1 MFTLTALF
9 AISPNFPFFFRLT
22 INLLELMCSVLE
34 RVQVERLGLNHKR
47 TSDRKSDRYPV
58 GMSLNDEREWNLM
71 LRAYY
76 ISGRVT
82 LFCFPA
88 LLYILLFIEKL
99 PLQCVVIHISLSLL
113 SILVISGIIILKEW
127 AFAYSYCYLDWQEN
141 R

>member
-1 MFTLTALF
+1 
-9 AISPNFPFFFRLT
+9 
-22 INLLELMCSVLE
+22 MCSVLE
-34 RVQVERLGLNHKR
+34 RVQVEKLGLNHKR

-82 LFCFPA
+82 LFCFPVF
-88 LLYILLFIEKL
+88 LFILLFIEKL
-99 PLQCVVIHISLSLL
+99 PLQCVVTPILSFLL

-127 AFAYSYCYLDWQEN
+127 DFAYSYCCLDWQEN

>member
-1 MFTLTALF
+1 MFTLPVLF

-22 INLLELMCSVLE
+22 IILLELVCIVLE
-34 RVQVERLGLNHKR
+34 RVQVEKLGLNHKR

-82 LFCFPA
+82 LFRFPV
-88 LLYILLFIEKL
+88 LLFILLFIEKL
-99 PLQCVVIHISLSLL
+99 PLQRVVTPILSFLL
-113 SILVISGIIILKEW
+113 SILVISGIIILKER
-127 AFAYSYCYLDWQEN
+127 AFAFLYCYLDWQEN

>member
-1 MFTLTALF
+1 
-9 AISPNFPFFFRLT
+9 
-22 INLLELMCSVLE
+22 MCSVLE

-47 TSDRKSDRYPV
+47 TSDRKRNRYPF
-58 GMSLNDEREWNLM
+58 GMSLNDERKWNLM

-82 LFCFPA
+82 LFCFPV
-88 LLYILLFIEKL
+88 LLFILLFIEKL
-99 PLQCVVIHISLSLL
+99 PLQCLVIHNSLSLL

-127 AFAYSYCYLDWQEN
+127 AFAYSYCCLDWQEN

>member
-1 MFTLTALF
+1 MFTLPVLF

-22 INLLELMCSVLE
+22 IILLELVCIVLE
-34 RVQVERLGLNHKR
+34 RVQVEKLGLNHKR

-82 LFCFPA
+82 LFCFA
-88 LLYILLFIEKL
+88 VLLFILLFIEKL
-99 PLQCVVIHISLSLL
+99 PLQCLVIHISLSLL

-127 AFAYSYCYLDWQEN
+127 AFAYSYCCLNWQEN

>member
-1 MFTLTALF
+1 
-9 AISPNFPFFFRLT
+9 
-22 INLLELMCSVLE
+22 MCSILE

-47 TSDRKSDRYPV
+47 TSDRKSDRFPV
-58 GMSLNDEREWNLM
+58 GMSLNDERKWNLM

-76 ISGRVT
+76 ISGRVS
-82 LFCFPA
+82 LFCFPV
-88 LLYILLFIEKL
+88 LLFILLFIEKL

-127 AFAYSYCYLDWQEN
+127 DFAYSYCCLDWQEN